1 MLGEGE
7 VEMIPRSHQRFLRG
21 RKVQRE
27 AKKNRYYAFDIECA
41 GLNPTNPLLICV
53 VPFDQYTKR
62 MPTEWVFKGRDCKIQ
77 FIDWLESLPSTFNHI
92 IYGHNGTRFDIYS
105 VFDKWG
111 ILSAKKFE
119 RNGTI
124 FWIQYKKNIEFRD
137 SKHIL
142 QAPLK
147 AFGAKGITPMK
158 FINPNH
164 PDFGSYEA
172 IDDEDIEY

>member
-1 MLGEGE
+1 
-7 VEMIPRSHQRFLRG
+7 MIPRKYQRFLRG
-21 RKVQRE
+21 RKIQRE

-53 VPFDQYTKR
+53 VPFEQYTKR
-62 MPTEWVFKGRDCKIQ
+62 MPSEWVFKGENCRADFIQ
-77 FIDWLESLPSTFNHI
+77 WLESLPSTFNHC

-111 ILSAKKFE
+111 VLSAEKFE

-124 FWIQYKKNIEFRD
+124 FWIRYNNHIEFRD

-147 AFGAKGITPMK
+147 AFGAKGITPLK
-158 FINPNH
+158 FI
-164 PDFGSYEA
+164 D
-172 IDDEDIEY
+172 